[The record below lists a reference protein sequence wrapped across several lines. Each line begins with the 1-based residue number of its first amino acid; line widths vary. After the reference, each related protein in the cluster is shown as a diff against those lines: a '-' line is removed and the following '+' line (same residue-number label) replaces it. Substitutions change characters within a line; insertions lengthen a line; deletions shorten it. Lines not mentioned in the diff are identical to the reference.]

1 LKQFVLTQFASITS
15 IIAGSMMFLTMPWL
29 TIELTGSA
37 TMAGLV
43 IAITAIPGLLLSPFM
58 GSLVDSI
65 GRRRM
70 AIIVELITVFTT
82 IAYPILNG
90 ITPLTL
96 PLLLLMGVIR
106 ALFSGGSMTARKSLL
121 PDVARE
127 ANMSLDRANSLHE
140 AFAAA
145 AFATGPAIASLLI
158 AAFDVMAAF
167 WVSAAFMACSAFF
180 AWLIRVEELNE
191 EGAESR
197 GSESWLSYASQ
208 GFRLLAKLPAVA
220 IIFVIVIFLA
230 LFYIPSELVVL
241 PKYFESI
248 DDPQTLGLL
257 LMVMALA
264 TSVGSLLF
272 ERFTRYLSYAN
283 ILRFTALGVAA
294 AMLPMAFLP
303 PTPIMLLCGLVL
315 GFAWGPMPP
324 LLNTVIQKKVPPSM
338 RGRVFSVEMTIWNAA
353 PMITMVF
360 AGAAVDAFGVKPV
373 YLGIAILVL
382 IGSVVA
388 STRKALNDLNEVNPR

>member
-1 LKQFVLTQFASITS
+1 
-15 IIAGSMMFLTMPWL
+15 
-29 TIELTGSA
+29 
-37 TMAGLV
+37 
-43 IAITAIPGLLLSPFM
+43 
-58 GSLVDSI
+58 
-65 GRRRM
+65 
-70 AIIVELITVFTT
+70 
-82 IAYPILNG
+82 LNG
-90 ITPLTL
+90 ITPLTI

-106 ALFSGGSMTARKSLL
+106 AVFSGGSMTARKSLL

-127 ANMSLDRANSLHE
+127 AKMSLDRANSLHE
-140 AFAAA
+140 ALAAA

-167 WVSAAFMACSAFF
+167 WVSAAFLGFSAFF
-180 AWLIRVEELNE
+180 AWQIRVHEHIE
-191 EGAESR
+191 EGAQER
-197 GSESWLSYASQ
+197 GSESWISYASQ

-230 LFYIPSELVVL
+230 LLYMPSELVVL
-241 PKYFESI
+241 PKYYESI
-248 DDPQTLGLL
+248 DDPQTLGFL
-257 LMVMALA
+257 LMTMALA

-272 ERFTRYLSYAN
+272 ERFTKYLSYAN
-283 ILRFTALGVAA
+283 ILRFTALGVAL

-303 PTPIMLLCGLVL
+303 PTPIMLICGLVL

-360 AGAAVDAFGVKPV
+360 AGAAVDAIGVKPV
-373 YLGIAILVL
+373 YLAIAILVL
-382 IGSVVA
+382 LGAVIA
-388 STRKALNDLNEVNPR
+388 STRKSLNDLNEVKPS

>member
-1 LKQFVLTQFASITS
+1 
-15 IIAGSMMFLTMPWL
+15 
-29 TIELTGSA
+29 
-37 TMAGLV
+37 
-43 IAITAIPGLLLSPFM
+43 
-58 GSLVDSI
+58 
-65 GRRRM
+65 
-70 AIIVELITVFTT
+70 
-82 IAYPILNG
+82 
-90 ITPLTL
+90 
-96 PLLLLMGVIR
+96 
-106 ALFSGGSMTARKSLL
+106 MTARKSLL

-180 AWLIRVEELNE
+180 AWLIRVEEVNE
-191 EGAESR
+191 EGAEGR
-197 GSESWLSYASQ
+197 GTESWISYASQ

-220 IIFVIVIFLA
+220 IIFVIVILLA

-241 PKYFESI
+241 PKYYESI
-248 DDPQTLGLL
+248 NDPQTLGFL
-257 LMVMALA
+257 LMAMALA
-264 TSVGSLLF
+264 TSVGSLMF
-272 ERFTRYLSYAN
+272 ERFTHYLSYAN
-283 ILRFTALGVAA
+283 ILRFTGFGVAL

-303 PTPIMLLCGLVL
+303 PTPIMILCGLVL

-360 AGAAVDAFGVKPV
+360 VGAAVDGFGVQPV
-373 YLGIAILVL
+373 YFVIAGLVL
-382 IGSVVA
+382 TSVVLA
-388 STRKALNDLNEVNPR
+388 AIQPALKDLNEVDV